1 MKRSNLVFS
10 VLSIL
15 FFIGCGSS
23 AGVDPHLS
31 LEEQQEITDVNLV
44 GKWKIRRTSIGSIS
58 GKTAVSTANCSID
71 AIEFF
76 DDRSYVLEVST
87 AETAGD
93 TISKIYRGKYDLD
106 FVVNNNEPSLNKI
119 VLMDADYLS
128 GTNFP
133 AIGSVATIDEINLS
147 SEEVSFRIEL
157 GQSTVDFCIPG
168 AAISLEGDKEEKL
181 EPEATEDSNHV
192 KIQQEW
198 RLIDLIAAVQGSS
211 QVDETSQDI
220 CLFLE
225 GDYYDRCYNEETD
238 EFLEDCPQAVSS
250 TLLMSGYGT
259 FLFTYFDANG
269 SAISSDN
276 GEWRW
281 RTDTTL
287 PYSSF
292 MVKGADEDSFEE
304 GNTTIDVIS
313 ITDTTMTLEELYVDT
328 NEAGESMNVTL
339 RYSFQLAS
347 LPYQD
352 VSCDF
357 DL

>member
-1 MKRSNLVFS
+1 MKTLKQAFS

-15 FFIGCGSS
+15 LFVGCGSS

-31 LEEQQEITDVNLV
+31 LEEQQEITNVNLV
-44 GKWKIRRTSIGSIS
+44 GKWKIRRTNIGSIS
-58 GKTAVSTANCSID
+58 AKASAINASCSID

-87 AETAGD
+87 AETTGD

-133 AIGSVATIDEINLS
+133 TIGSVATIDEITLS
-147 SEEVSFRIEL
+147 SEEVSFRIVL
-157 GQSTVDFCIPG
+157 GQSTEDFCITG
-168 AAISLEGDKEEKL
+168 TAISLEGDKEEKL
-181 EPEATEDSNHV
+181 EPNATEDSNHV

-198 RLIDLIAAVQGSS
+198 RLIDLTASVQGGS
-211 QVDETSQDI
+211 QADETSQDI
-220 CLFLE
+220 CIFFE
-225 GDYYDRCYNEETD
+225 RDYYDRCYNEATD
-238 EFLEDCPQAVSS
+238 EFLDDCPQAVTS

-259 FLFTYFDANG
+259 FLFTYFDARDNV
-269 SAISSDN
+269 ISSDN
-276 GEWRW
+276 GQWRW

-287 PYSSF
+287 PYTSF
-292 MVKGADEDSFEE
+292 MVKEAEADSFEDE
-304 GNTTIDVIS
+304 NITINVIS
-313 ITDTTMTLEELYVDT
+313 ITETTMTLEELFVDT
-328 NEAGESMNVTL
+328 NDAGEDINITF

-347 LPYQD
+347 LPYQE
-352 VSCDF
+352 VNCQF
-357 DL
+357 D